1 MKHVFIVNPIS
12 GQGNGV
18 EYIPVIDA
26 YFKQNPGEYVIE
38 ITDRAGHATEIA
50 RKYSSEDD
58 VILYSVGGDGTAKEV
73 LDGINPGVTLCVVPG
88 GTGNDF
94 YKSIDQTK
102 LSREERLKSL
112 IEGENIQI
120 DYGIMNGTSKF
131 MNIASFGID
140 ADINVYACDYV
151 KKEMHIPGSLVYAY
165 SAFKVGLK
173 PKVIQ
178 MEMTIDGKMY
188 ERNIVLVSMA
198 NGRYYGGCFLP
209 FPKAYMDD
217 GYLDICA
224 VKGPISTPRFIYLI
238 LKYMKGKHI
247 GEKEIEI
254 FHGRKISVRFNRDV
268 NLQIDG
274 ENTKLREATFELF
287 PKGLT
292 IRVPKVR
299 KLD

>member
-26 YFKQNPGEYVIE
+26 YFKQNPGEYAIE
-38 ITDRAGHATEIA
+38 LTDRVGHATEIA
-50 RKYSSEDD
+50 RKYTAEDD

-73 LDGINPGVTLCVVPG
+73 LDGVNPGVVMCVVPG

-102 LSREERLKSL
+102 LTRRQRLKGL

-120 DYGIMNGTSKF
+120 DYGMMNGTSKF

-151 KKEMHIPGSLVYAY
+151 KKEMHIPGNLVYAY

-178 MEMTIDGKMY
+178 MEMTIDGQTY
-188 ERNIVLVSMA
+188 QRDTVLVSMA
-198 NGRYYGGCFLP
+198 NGRYYGGCFKP
-209 FPKAYMDD
+209 FPKAYLDD
-217 GYLDICA
+217 GFLDICT
-224 VKGPISTPRFIYLI
+224 VNGPISTFRFIQLI
-238 LKYMKGKHI
+238 IKYTKGKHI

-254 FHGRKISVRFNRDV
+254 FHGKKISLKFNREV

-274 ENTKLREATFELF
+274 ENTRLKEATFELY

-292 IRVPKVR
+292 VRVPKVR
-299 KLD
+299 KVN